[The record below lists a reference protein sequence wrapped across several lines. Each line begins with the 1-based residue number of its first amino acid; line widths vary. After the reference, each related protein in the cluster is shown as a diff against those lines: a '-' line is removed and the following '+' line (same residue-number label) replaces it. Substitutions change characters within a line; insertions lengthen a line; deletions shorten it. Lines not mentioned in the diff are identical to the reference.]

1 MPMIQVDQQ
10 TAENRKI
17 LYLLQ
22 RYCSEEAVFADCI
35 NGDKLRKPFQDV
47 VTALQAEIEKDELD
61 TETVFMIESRM
72 MQFINRL
79 HHPDANGYHDYDA
92 EAAVAYLDK
101 YYSIT
106 GKHKAIIDNK
116 KKVMKKNERKQRPLR
131 IISIVAAG
139 ICFLLAVPSFILHN
153 MQPETGDIQLNI
165 FGHVGNW
172 VKYDVLHRSRPVVDE
187 SIYSKLS
194 RGFGV
199 AALVFILISI
209 CAAITLLVYKLVTLP
224 KLTTEEIRSTDN
236 MEELSTIR
244 TAFENVSKMIN
255 ELEEY

>member
-22 RYCSEEAVFADCI
+22 RYCSEEAVFADCK

-47 VTALQAEIEKDELD
+47 VTALQAEIEKDEPD

-101 YYSIT
+101 YHNLN
-106 GKHKAIIDNK
+106 GKHKDVLANK
-116 KKVMKKNERKQRPLR
+116 QKKTEIFRKNSFPLR
-131 IISIVAAG
+131 IISYVSGGTGLLCLIPAYIIDNHQPNSKGNGGFLENAIDSIKYNVFRMPRPDDVKKDNKIFIALIVA
-139 ICFLLAVPSFILHN
+139 IVIL
-153 MQPETGDIQLNI
+153 
-165 FGHVGNW
+165 
-172 VKYDVLHRSRPVVDE
+172 
-187 SIYSKLS
+187 
-194 RGFGV
+194 
-199 AALVFILISI
+199 ILISI
-209 CAAITLLVYKLVTLP
+209 LSFLF
-224 KLTTEEIRSTDN
+224 LTTYKRNTMQKLSDEEKQAKDRLNELGDIRS
-236 MEELSTIR
+236 
-244 TAFENVSKMIN
+244 AFENVSKMIS